1 MPLEKRGLK
10 FCTDGDT
17 QSQLFDDPAGKTYS
31 LLHDLYKEMSTLFTD
46 SVFNIGAD
54 ETAAKGVCT
63 ANTSFS
69 IERRM
74 IGAIQN
80 EFKKTPEGWE
90 ELFFDAGAATE
101 TTIVNAWA
109 RHNASSITSTGR
121 RAVESAS
128 SHFYFTGPGP
138 MGPPGWEKCWYD
150 IGTGVPAA
158 QKKLLLGGEMSMW
171 SDTYCYIEQCGSHVG
186 KPPVGHELFDPKN
199 DKEFGESIGGM
210 IWPRGYVGAAAYW
223 NYDASVNVAS
233 AEFTKKIW
241 DLNDQ
246 LIKRG
251 SLTCP
256 SKCACNQLTA
266 CGKPYLKS
274 QGNQTAE
281 AN

>member
-1 MPLEKRGLK
+1 MASPLSAVL
-10 FCTDGDT
+10 
-17 QSQLFDDPAGKTYS
+17 LF
-31 LLHDLYKEMSTLFTD
+31 
-46 SVFNIGAD
+46 
-54 ETAAKGVCT
+54 
-63 ANTSFS
+63 
-69 IERRM
+69 
-74 IGAIQN
+74 Q
-80 EFKKTPEGWE
+80 
-90 ELFFDAGAATE
+90 
-101 TTIVNAWA
+101 
-109 RHNASSITSTGR
+109 ASS
-121 RAVESAS
+121 AKCQVLSAAALLLLPPLLPPVPS
-128 SHFYFTGPGP
+128 GTPPPPPPLTHLAHICGGPADR
-138 MGPPGWEKCWYD
+138 YD

-246 LIKRG
+246 LVRGLTALFLYLEYWWRLGSDLSCLSRAHAQIKRG

>member
-1 MPLEKRGLK
+1 MAHICG
-10 FCTDGDT
+10 G
-17 QSQLFDDPAGKTYS
+17 PA
-31 LLHDLYKEMSTLFTD
+31 D
-46 SVFNIGAD
+46 
-54 ETAAKGVCT
+54 
-63 ANTSFS
+63 
-69 IERRM
+69 R
-74 IGAIQN
+74 
-80 EFKKTPEGWE
+80 
-90 ELFFDAGAATE
+90 
-101 TTIVNAWA
+101 
-109 RHNASSITSTGR
+109 
-121 RAVESAS
+121 
-128 SHFYFTGPGP
+128 
-138 MGPPGWEKCWYD
+138 YD

-246 LIKRG
+246 LVRGLTALFLYLEYWWRLGSDLSCLSRAHAQIKRG